1 MSSIFGNSIL
11 SSLQEGNQRL
21 TNLAAVLFGK
31 VYNFPSAGGIPL
43 YCTITESH
51 MYESKTSQYP
61 VQSGSTVIDN
71 VIQSPTVVRM
81 RSLVSDSPI
90 TTIFNMRSN
99 SIVDNIESVSRG
111 VDTVEKALNWKNIG
125 SYSITAM
132 EALIKL
138 QEQRLPITLV
148 TGIKVYNNMILTKMV
163 VPRDPNTG
171 RALFFDLEFS
181 EIMTSTV
188 SISELAIDPQ
198 RMSNLSTVQR
208 FSQAI
213 STGTQ
218 VLRTLNRARSGEIG
232 IVFKAISSKIG
243 LPSFITSLF

>member
-1 MSSIFGNSIL
+1 
-11 SSLQEGNQRL
+11 
-21 TNLAAVLFGK
+21 
-31 VYNFPSAGGIPL
+31 
-43 YCTITESH
+43 
-51 MYESKTSQYP
+51 
-61 VQSGSTVIDN
+61 
-71 VIQSPTVVRM
+71 M

-188 SISELAIDPQ
+188 SVSELAIDPQ
-198 RMSNLSTVQR
+198 SMSNLATVQR
-208 FSQAI
+208 FSQSI

-218 VLRTLNRARSGEIG
+218 TLRLLNRARSGEIG
-232 IVFKAISSKIG
+232 VVFKAISSKIG